1 MKLLTFFVHY
11 PGGDVMEKF
20 AEVDVIY
27 ICSEIIAMKTLACMF
42 VGKKMI
48 YIYILPVCSTFSL
61 CVCTK

>member
-48 YIYILPVCSTFSL
+48 
-61 CVCTK
+61 